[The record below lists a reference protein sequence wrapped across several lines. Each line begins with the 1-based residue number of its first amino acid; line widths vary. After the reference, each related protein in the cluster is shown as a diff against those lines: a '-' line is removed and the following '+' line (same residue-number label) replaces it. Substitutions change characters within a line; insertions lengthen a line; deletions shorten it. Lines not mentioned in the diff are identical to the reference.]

1 MRFTTARFSGY
12 KFTRFSNSFAS
23 NRFTT
28 GACRIGLPDSSLSGL
43 LEVSLIDGVKLS
55 TQMYVPDNTVCQSV
69 IKILTVM
76 ILFVSVLKFMDE

>member
-1 MRFTTARFSGY
+1 MLPVGDCKLTQTNQYYIREIYLTKLNKIIFNTARFSGY

-43 LEVSLIDGVKLS
+43 LEVPLIVGV
-55 TQMYVPDNTVCQSV
+55 
-69 IKILTVM
+69 
-76 ILFVSVLKFMDE
+76 